1 MVEKRLGAAPSVL
14 CAGAASILIVL
25 ACPGSSRAQD
35 DPCLECHDI
44 AVDPAAAEEGYGI
57 DGAAWLASIHAEAG
71 FGCADCHPGEDPHE
85 RTAPASCADCHDDAA
100 EAFDQGVHGESHAEN
115 GPDSAWPAGDP
126 CSVCHGVHD
135 TRAVADPESRANFGN
150 VAAICGTCHGDVAIV
165 QRFGLSTAP
174 FDNYRQ
180 SVHGLTDGDAE
191 RHGAVCTDCHRAH
204 LVLRARDPRSL
215 INPFEIP
222 RTCGTCHATESEEY
236 LGSVHGT
243 AFEHGVSSSP
253 TCTDCHGIH
262 TIKMVPE
269 EGATPL
275 EERLVRSTC
284 SVCHASE
291 TLMHEHGVAPA
302 HVSTYRASY
311 HGLAA
316 QRGAS
321 AVADCASCHGIHA
334 IYPSSDPRSSVAAGN
349 LEATCG
355 HCHPGAGEDFA
366 KNPVHSVEGEHDL
379 GTVIAGW
386 VRRFYL
392 SMIVAVI
399 GGMLIHNGV
408 IVGYYARRKARS
420 ERAAARRRRFSGSQ
434 VAQHAVLLGSFFLLA
449 VTGFVL
455 AYPDMWGSRLL
466 EVLGLT
472 EAVRRF
478 IHRGAAVALL
488 AASVYHLGWLATAYG
503 RRELRHILPRRRDVA
518 EIVDNL
524 RFHLGRRDRPP
535 AAGKYDYP
543 AKIEYWAMVWG
554 TAIMGLTGI
563 ILWFPVWATSFLPFW
578 AVKVSEVVHL
588 FEAWLATL
596 AILIFHFFYV
606 FGHPEVY
613 PFNSSM
619 FSGRMTEEE
628 ARHRHAAWVEEEPER
643 KQPAARP
650 KEA

>member
-1 MVEKRLGAAPSVL
+1 MDARLKVAARRATGVRMAVL
-14 CAGAASILIVL
+14 CVAAVFVAI
-25 ACPGSSRAQD
+25 ACPGAILAQD
-35 DPCLECHDI
+35 ELCLECHDV
-44 AVDPAAAEEGYGI
+44 ATEPAAAEEGYGV
-57 DGAAWLASIHAEAG
+57 DGAAWQASIHAESG
-71 FGCADCHPGEDPHE
+71 FGCADCHEGKDDYPHE
-85 RTAPASCADCHDDAA
+85 ETAPASCGDCHDDAM
-100 EAFDQGVHGESHAEN
+100 EDFSRGVHGESHADN

-135 TRAVADPESRANFGN
+135 TRAVDDPQSLAHFGN
-150 VAAICGTCHGDVAIV
+150 VAATCGNCHGDLAIV

-174 FDNYRQ
+174 FDKYQ
-180 SVHGLTDGDAE
+180 KSVHGLTNGHADGDSE

-204 LVLRARDPRSL
+204 LVLRARDPESL
-215 INPFEIP
+215 INPFRIP
-222 RTCGTCHATESEEY
+222 RTCGTCHQTESEEY

-243 AFEHGVSSSP
+243 AFEHGVSASP

-262 TIKMVPE
+262 SIKMVPE

-284 SVCHASE
+284 GVCHASE
-291 TLMHEHGVAPA
+291 ALMSEYGVAPA
-302 HVSTYRASY
+302 RVRTYQATY

-316 QRGAS
+316 ERGTT

-334 IYPSSDPRSSVAAGN
+334 IYPSSDPRSSIAHAN

-355 HCHPGAGEDFA
+355 HCHPGAGEEFA
-366 KNPVHSVEGEHDL
+366 RNPVHSVAGARDR

-386 VRRFYL
+386 VKRFYQAL
-392 SMIVAVI
+392 IVLVI
-399 GGMLIHNGV
+399 GGMLLHNGV
-408 IVGYYARRKARS
+408 IVGFYARRKARR
-420 ERAAARRRRFSGSQ
+420 ERAGSRRRRFSRSQ
-434 VAQHAVLLGSFFLLA
+434 IAQHAILLGSFFLLA

-455 AYPDMWGSRLL
+455 AYPDMWGGRLL

-478 IHRGAAVALL
+478 IHRGAAVVLL
-488 AASVYHLGWLATAYG
+488 AAGAYHLVWMWTSYG
-503 RRELRHILPRRRDVA
+503 RRELRHILPRRSDAR

-524 RFHLGRRDRPP
+524 RFHLGRSDRPP

-543 AKIEYWAMVWG
+543 AKIEYWSMVWG

-578 AVKVSEVVHL
+578 AVKLSEVIHL

-596 AILIFHFFYV
+596 AILVFHFFYV
-606 FGHPEVY
+606 FGHPEAY

-619 FSGRMTEEE
+619 WNGRMTEDE
-628 ARHRHAAWVEEEPER
+628 ARHRHPGWVE
-643 KQPAARP
+643 
-650 KEA
+650 